1 MKTDEGRR
9 PLPLH
14 SGADHGHA
22 HPHEHDHDHGHDDHS
37 SLPRRAFLQLVG
49 AAGLAACYPPRGE
62 IYPYSRQPREV
73 IPGKPQVYATSLVD
87 RGYAV
92 GVLATSWSGRP
103 IKLDGNPDH
112 PATPRGGSN
121 VRLQAAIMGLYE
133 PTRAT
138 HMLHGGQAA
147 GWSRFLKWVGEGDP
161 SGDGL
166 HFLLPPVSS
175 PLTISLIERIREA
188 KPGAAFHFHDPAA
201 APDVLASAAVIYGEP
216 LLPLLH
222 LEKAQVIA
230 SFDAD
235 FLMEHPFSIRYAT
248 DFGKNR
254 EVRANTDG
262 MSRLYVVEGD
272 LTVTGAIAD
281 HRLRSRP
288 SLIPSMLVEL
298 LGEIARSRGRLAPGP
313 RGYWSEALGPLESL
327 PPASPWIRALAG
339 DLLARQGAGVV
350 IVGPRQPK
358 EAHIVGHAINAILG
372 NVGTTVTFSPPV
384 LYEEGTPSHGLA
396 PLVAA
401 LRSGQVSRLVALEV
415 DPVYDAPV
423 DLAFS
428 DALQLAREVAC
439 SDLHVNGIARTKST
453 WFLDSLHFLE
463 RWGDA
468 RAYDGTLSLIQPLIR
483 PLHGGRSMDQIL
495 AAFAGD
501 PAPDDRALLRARYA
515 ALPEPAWEA
524 ALQHGFFSGAAAPE
538 APNADPAV
546 VGVAV
551 DSIRKAPPLP
561 ALELSLRPDPKLG
574 AGQDGANE
582 WLIELPEPITRLGWG
597 NAALMSPATLQ
608 KQGLERAQMIEVAVE
623 GRSIRIPALPVEG
636 MADDLVSITLGWGNL
651 THPSN
656 VEYTFRSEEVI
667 VGVDAYPLR
676 TTRAPWI
683 AGGVTL
689 TQVTRRPFPYA
700 APEVEKDE
708 LAVTQTN
715 LEMHDRP
722 ILLGATLE
730 AFRSNPEFVKP
741 HDEARPDLYGTPW
754 AYSGQQWGMAVDL
767 TTCIGCQACVVACI
781 AENNIP
787 VVGKVNTNKGRIM
800 HWLRIDR
807 YRLGDGDDDVRL
819 MPQPMMCQHCEKA
832 PCEYVC
838 PVNATVHSPDG
849 LNEQVYNRCIG
860 TRFCSNNCPYKVRR
874 FNFLLYNDTHMPETL
889 QMSKNPNVTVRGR
902 GVMEKC
908 TYCVQRIRTAEI
920 EARIEQRHIREGEVR
935 TACQVACPT
944 NAIVFGL
951 LSDPASDVSRLH
963 RLSRT
968 YGVLQHEL
976 ATEPR
981 TRYLANLHNPNPE
994 LKG

>member
-1 MKTDEGRR
+1 MTMDDDRH

-14 SGADHGHA
+14 VEEHG
-22 HPHEHDHDHGHDDHS
+22 HDHDHEHEEEP

-62 IYPYSRQPREV
+62 IYPYSRQPRELV
-73 IPGKPQVYATSLVD
+73 PGKPQIYATSWID
-87 RGYAV
+87 RGYAA

-112 PATPRGGSN
+112 PATPGGGSSA
-121 VRLQAAIMGLYE
+121 RLQASIMGLYDA
-133 PTRAT
+133 TRAT
-138 HMLHGGQAA
+138 HMLRDGQAA
-147 GWSRFLKWVGEGDP
+147 GWSGFLRWAQGGDP
-161 SGDGL
+161 AGTGL
-166 HFLLPPVSS
+166 RFLLPPITS

-188 KPGAAFHFHDPAA
+188 KPNAAFHFHDPAA
-201 APDVLASAAVIYGEP
+201 TPQVLDAASLVFGQP
-216 LLPLLH
+216 LLPQLH
-222 LEKAQVIA
+222 LDKAQVIA

-235 FLMEHPFSIRYAT
+235 FLMEHPFSIRWAT
-248 DFGKNR
+248 DFAKNR
-254 EVRANTDG
+254 RVRSSTDG
-262 MSRLYVVEGD
+262 MNRLYVVEGD

-281 HRLRSRP
+281 HRLRARP
-288 SLIPSMLVEL
+288 SQVPGLLAEL
-298 LGEIARSRGRLAPGP
+298 LAELARSRARLAPAQAGP
-313 RGYWSEALGPLESL
+313 WSSALGPLASA
-327 PPASPWIRALAG
+327 PPASPWIAALAG
-339 DLLARQGAGVV
+339 DLLARQGASVV
-350 IVGPRQPK
+350 VVGPRQPK
-358 EAHIVGHAINAILG
+358 EAHVLGHAINSLLG
-372 NVGTTVTFSPPV
+372 NVGTTIGFTPPV
-384 LYEEGTPSHGLA
+384 IYEEGTSSHGLA
-396 PLVAA
+396 PLAAA
-401 LRSGQVSRLVALEV
+401 LRAGEVTRLVALEV

-423 DLAFS
+423 DLEFAE
-428 DALQLAREVAC
+428 ALGHAKEVAC
-439 SDLHVNGIARTKST
+439 SDLHENGVCRVKAS
-453 WFLDSLHFLE
+453 WFLNGKHFLE

-468 RAYDGTLSLIQPLIR
+468 RAYDGTLSLIQPLVR
-483 PLHGGRSMDQIL
+483 PLHGGRSIDEIL

-501 PAPDDRALLRARYA
+501 PAPDDRALLRARWA
-515 ALPEPAWEA
+515 ALPDPAWESA
-524 ALQHGFFSGAAAPE
+524 VQHGFLSSASTEEG
-538 APNADPAV
+538 PNADPSV
-546 VGVAV
+546 VAVAV
-551 DSIRKAPPLP
+551 DAIRRAPALAP
-561 ALELSLRPDPKLG
+561 LELSLRPDPKIG
-574 AGQDGANE
+574 AGEHAANE
-582 WLIELPEPITRLGWG
+582 WLVELPEAITRLGWG
-597 NAALMSPATLQ
+597 NAALMSPATLAAR
-608 KQGLERAQMIEVAVE
+608 KLEHGQVVDVSVD

-651 THPSN
+651 AHPT
-656 VEYTFRSEEVI
+656 ELQHTFRSEAVL

-676 TTRAPWI
+676 TTRSPWF
-683 AGGVTL
+683 AGGVD
-689 TQVTRRPFPYA
+689 VTGATRQALPFA
-700 APEVEKDE
+700 APEIERDA
-708 LAVTQTN
+708 LAITQTN

-722 ILLGATLE
+722 ILLGATLDE
-730 AFRSNPEFVKP
+730 FRNNPEFVKP
-741 HDEARPDLYGTPW
+741 HDDPRPDLYGTPW
-754 AYSGQQWGMAVDL
+754 AFTGQQWGMAVDL
-767 TTCIGCQACVVACI
+767 TTCIGCQACVIACV

-787 VVGKVNTNKGRIM
+787 VVGKVNVNKGRIM

-807 YRLGDGDDDVRL
+807 YRLGGTDDDVRL

-838 PVNATVHSPDG
+838 PVYATVHSPDG

-920 EARIEQRHIREGEVR
+920 EARIEQRHLHEGEVR

-951 LSDPASDVSRLH
+951 LSDPASDVFRLH
-963 RLSRT
+963 HLSRT

-994 LKG
+994 MKG

>member
-1 MKTDEGRR
+1 VKTSAPRR
-9 PLPLH
+9 PSPLAPAAP
-14 SGADHGHA
+14 GRGH
-22 HPHEHDHDHGHDDHS
+22 PHDHDHEHERDDHS
-37 SLPRRAFLQLVG
+37 TLPRRAFLQLVG
-49 AAGLAACYPPRGE
+49 AAGLAACYPPQGE
-62 IYPYSRQPREV
+62 IHPYSRQPREV
-73 IPGKPQVYATSLVD
+73 IPGKPQLYATSMVD
-87 RGYAV
+87 RGYAI

-112 PATPRGGSN
+112 PATPGGGSSP
-121 VRLQAAIMGLYE
+121 RLQAAILGLYD

-138 HMLHGGQAA
+138 HMLQRGQAA
-147 GWSRFLKWVGEGDP
+147 GWSRFLRWAREGDP
-161 SGDGL
+161 EGGGL

-175 PLTISLIERIREA
+175 TLTVSLIERVRQA
-188 KPGAAFHFHDPAA
+188 RPRATFHFHDPAA
-201 APDVLASAAVIYGEP
+201 APQVLEAAAAAFGAP
-216 LLPLLH
+216 LLPHLH
-222 LEKAQVIA
+222 LDRAQVIA
-230 SFDAD
+230 SFDSD
-235 FLMEHPFSIRYAT
+235 FLMEHPFSIRYAA

-254 EVRANTDG
+254 EVRSRLDG
-262 MSRLYVVEGD
+262 MSRLYVAEGD

-288 SLIPSMLVEL
+288 SRVPSLLVEL
-298 LGEIARSRGRLAPGP
+298 LGELARARARLAPEQAGA
-313 RGYWSEALGPLESL
+313 WADALGPLAAL
-327 PPASPWIRALAG
+327 PQASPWIRALAG
-339 DLLARQGAGVV
+339 DLLSRQGAGVV
-350 IVGPRQPK
+350 VVGPRQPR
-358 EAHIVGHAINAILG
+358 EAHVLGHAINSLLG
-372 NVGTTVTFSPPV
+372 NVGTTVTFAPPV
-384 LYEEGTPSHGLA
+384 IHEEGTPSHGLA
-396 PLVAA
+396 PLVEA
-401 LRSGQVSRLVALEV
+401 LHAGQVDRLVALEV
-415 DPVYDAPV
+415 DPVYDAPA

-428 DALQLAREVAC
+428 DALRRAGEVAC
-439 SDLHVNGIARTKST
+439 SDLHVNGVARSNAA
-453 WFLDSLHFLE
+453 WFVNALHFLE

-468 RAYDGTLSLIQPLIR
+468 RAWDGTLSLIQPLVR
-483 PLHGGRSMDQIL
+483 PLHGGRSMDEIL

-501 PAPDDRALLRARYA
+501 PAPDDRALLRATYA
-515 ALPEPAWEA
+515 TLPEPDWER
-524 ALQHGFFSGAAAPE
+524 ALQHGFLAGAAATE
-538 APNADPAV
+538 APAANPGV

-551 DSIRKAPPLP
+551 DAVRKAPPLP

-574 AGQDGANE
+574 AGQDAASE
-582 WLIELPEPITRLGWG
+582 WLIELPDPITKLAWG
-597 NAALMSPATLQ
+597 NAALMSPATLRA
-608 KQGLERAQMIEVAVE
+608 QGLKPAQRIEVAVE

-651 THPSN
+651 AHPSKL
-656 VEYTFRSEEVI
+656 EYTFRAEEVL

-676 TTRAPWI
+676 TTRAPWF
-683 AGGVTL
+683 AGGATLAKVT
-689 TQVTRRPFPYA
+689 TQAFPYA
-700 APEVEKDE
+700 APEAEEEE

-715 LEMHDRP
+715 LEMHGRP
-722 ILLGATLE
+722 ILLGATLDE
-730 AFRSNPEFVKP
+730 FRGNPDFVKP
-741 HDEARPDLYGTPW
+741 HDEPMPDLYGTPW

-767 TTCIGCQACVVACI
+767 TTCIGCQACVVACV

-787 VVGKVNTNKGRIM
+787 VVGKVDASKGRIM

-807 YRLGDGDDDVRL
+807 YRLGTGDDDVRL

-874 FNFLLYNDTHMPETL
+874 FNFFLYNDTHMPETL

-944 NAIVFGL
+944 QAIVFGL
-951 LSDPASDVSRLH
+951 VSDPSSEVSRLH
-963 RLSRT
+963 ALSRT

-981 TRYLANLHNPNPE
+981 TRYLANLRNPNPE
-994 LKG
+994 LEG